1 MRNAHSPSKRA
12 DTFAGVRR
20 RAWLASTGLTVAAL
34 ATPALADTDWNS
46 GTGNWA
52 TNASWTNNAPTA
64 ATNITNV
71 SNGNIAQISTAAV
84 AGTNFGSGAHL
95 NVTNGS
101 TVMLLANGSLAV
113 GGFANFNNG
122 TLSLF
127 GSTNVTG
134 GISLANSTISSN
146 VDGTL
151 TSDIA
156 SVNGDNRIVAANGTM
171 LTLAPSLAFGVQNA
185 STLHFGTTNNFGT
198 ITFEGA
204 SNLVTSNTA
213 SIAIDGGILLSSQ
226 TPTNHGL
233 EDLTSSV
240 ASVTVAFGGLL
251 GYRGNLRPDSV
262 TIRDL
267 QGAGTVAVAEGG
279 TGMLGISQGNFS
291 GQIMTADGLRVI
303 GGSSGTLILT
313 GDQTYTGGTV
323 IDADHILQLGDT
335 TATGSIIGDVVN
347 NGRLKFARS
356 ATYSFDGVISG
367 SGVVE
372 LRNGEVALTGTNTY
386 QGGTV
391 IRGGTLV
398 VSRDENLGA
407 ASGSITFGGDFAGMK
422 FADNFTSNRGI
433 ESNGTIAAGF
443 DTNGHNV
450 TLGGVISGPGGL
462 IKDGLGTLTL
472 TNTSTYEGFTEVVK
486 GMLRVNGSIA
496 SSHVTVDPDA
506 WLGGTG
512 TVGATDVY
520 GVLSPGNSIG
530 TLTVNGAL
538 AFKAGSG
545 SVYFVE
551 MSPTSADR
559 TNATGA
565 LTIENS
571 ASVNIVHQDGNYVAK
586 RYTIIGAASRT
597 GTFDSLAFI
606 GGDNFGRLVTNPHLE
621 YDATHVYFV
630 LDPAKLTALLPTGAT
645 QNQSNLGN
653 AVDRVY
659 GAGGSSPVVGLFG
672 ATGSALVNGL
682 AQASGETATGMQ
694 QVGFQSTNY
703 FLTLMLDPFAPTRA
717 GGTFGP
723 AIGYAPEPASPHP
736 EIAQAYAAAM
746 PTKTPFEQRWSM
758 WAAGYGGQA
767 RIQGDANVLGS
778 HDTTARAFG
787 VAGAP
792 ITRCR
797 PIPRSASRSPVV
809 PRIGGSPATSAPARA
824 THSRPVLTRP
834 PAPARPISRRLRPT
848 RCTGPRPT
856 AP

>member
-1 MRNAHSPSKRA
+1 
-12 DTFAGVRR
+12 
-20 RAWLASTGLTVAAL
+20 
-34 ATPALADTDWNS
+34 
-46 GTGNWA
+46 
-52 TNASWTNNAPTA
+52 
-64 ATNITNV
+64 
-71 SNGNIAQISTAAV
+71 
-84 AGTNFGSGAHL
+84 
-95 NVTNGS
+95 
-101 TVMLLANGSLAV
+101 
-113 GGFANFNNG
+113 
-122 TLSLF
+122 
-127 GSTNVTG
+127 
-134 GISLANSTISSN
+134 
-146 VDGTL
+146 
-151 TSDIA
+151 
-156 SVNGDNRIVAANGTM
+156 
-171 LTLAPSLAFGVQNA
+171 
-185 STLHFGTTNNFGT
+185 
-198 ITFEGA
+198 
-204 SNLVTSNTA
+204 
-213 SIAIDGGILLSSQ
+213 
-226 TPTNHGL
+226 
-233 EDLTSSV
+233 
-240 ASVTVAFGGLL
+240 
-251 GYRGNLRPDSV
+251 
-262 TIRDL
+262 
-267 QGAGTVAVAEGG
+267 
-279 TGMLGISQGNFS
+279 
-291 GQIMTADGLRVI
+291 
-303 GGSSGTLILT
+303 
-313 GDQTYTGGTV
+313 
-323 IDADHILQLGDT
+323 
-335 TATGSIIGDVVN
+335 
-347 NGRLKFARS
+347 
-356 ATYSFDGVISG
+356 
-367 SGVVE
+367 
-372 LRNGEVALTGTNTY
+372 
-386 QGGTV
+386 
-391 IRGGTLV
+391 
-398 VSRDENLGA
+398 
-407 ASGSITFGGDFAGMK
+407 
-422 FADNFTSNRGI
+422 
-433 ESNGTIAAGF
+433 
-443 DTNGHNV
+443 
-450 TLGGVISGPGGL
+450 
-462 IKDGLGTLTL
+462 
-472 TNTSTYEGFTEVVK
+472 
-486 GMLRVNGSIA
+486 
-496 SSHVTVDPDA
+496 
-506 WLGGTG
+506 
-512 TVGATDVY
+512 
-520 GVLSPGNSIG
+520 
-530 TLTVNGAL
+530 
-538 AFKAGSG
+538 
-545 SVYFVE
+545 
-551 MSPTSADR
+551 
-559 TNATGA
+559 
-565 LTIENS
+565 
-571 ASVNIVHQDGNYVAK
+571 VNIVHQDGNYVAK